1 MKFKLIPTSRYQPAM
16 QKPNNLSGLTANQLL
31 AEYDQLKAW
40 LVSHESKSGTR
51 NMFDVEGR
59 AYDARM
65 WEQKLHQLEAV
76 EDEGR
81 RRGLAGFLSEAE
93 LLTLLNPPTPTPTSL
108 ANQPGG
114 LL

>member
-1 MKFKLIPTSRYQPAM
+1 MKFKLIPTSQTQPEI
-16 QKPNNLSGLTANQLL
+16 QEPNNLNGLTDNQLL
-31 AEYDQLKAW
+31 AEYDQLRQW

-59 AYDARM
+59 AYDATK
-65 WEQKLHQLEAV
+65 WEEKLHHIEAV

-93 LLTLLNPPTPTPTSL
+93 LLSLLDPPTPTPTSL
-108 ANQPGG
+108 TNQPGDSV
-114 LL
+114 

>member
-1 MKFKLIPTSRYQPAM
+1 MKFKLVATSQIKPVPQEESDYQSL
-16 QKPNNLSGLTANQLL
+16 KANQLL

-40 LVSHESKSGTR
+40 LIGHESKSGTR

-65 WEQKLHQLEAV
+65 WEQKLHQLESV

-93 LLTLLNPPTPTPTSL
+93 LLSLLDPPPPTPTSL
-108 ANQPGG
+108 ANQPGDSV
-114 LL
+114 